1 MSEIIKDEHEIIKE
15 GEEYVYKRDFR
26 VKMNKEE
33 YENMKEMIKK
43 DILICEQELEYL
55 NEEKLEEAM
64 KKIEEKG
71 ENQLNEWRKQLEN
84 MNEVKRETEEEY
96 EKRKEEMTKDLQLL
110 IQNNEKI
117 TQEAK
122 NQLQKSYKTDK
133 NKYETKLKNSKE
145 AMKIYGD

>member
-26 VKMNKEE
+26 IKMNKEE
-33 YENMKEMIKK
+33 YDKMKETIQK
-43 DILICEQELEYL
+43 DIAICEQELEYL

-64 KKIEEKG
+64 KKIEEKA
-71 ENQLNEWRKQLEN
+71 EIQLNEWREKLEKI
-84 MNEVKRETEEEY
+84 NELKPETEEEY
-96 EKRKEEMTKDLQLL
+96 KKRKEEMMKDLQIL

-117 TQEAK
+117 TEEAK
-122 NQLQKSYKTDK
+122 NQLRKTCNIDK

>member
-133 NKYETKLKNSKE
+133 NKYETKLKNSQE
-145 AMKIYGD
+145 AMKIYGN

>member
-145 AMKIYGD
+145 AMKIYGY